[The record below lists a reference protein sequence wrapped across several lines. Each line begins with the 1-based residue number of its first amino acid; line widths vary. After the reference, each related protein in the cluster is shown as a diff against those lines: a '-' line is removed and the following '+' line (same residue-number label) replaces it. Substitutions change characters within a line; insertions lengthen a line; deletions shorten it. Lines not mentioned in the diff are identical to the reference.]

1 MNNTSSFF
9 KIDLCDIH
17 VGISHHISNY
27 KAIIKY
33 CYENKLK
40 LIKPI
45 FTLTGHHN
53 NGKEIISDL
62 SMYYDLDNILVNDDK
77 FTVYDELTVNII
89 TRKYFGGLL
98 RMIAPFNTIKNEYS
112 VSIPYNTSII
122 DLATEIV
129 RKIGSTFMCIHVR
142 RGDRI
147 TSKQIDIDTQPPN
160 ILSIIKKY
168 NPSTVYIMTNKI
180 NELKELRNSKDR
192 TIYFFD
198 DFEELKSIKDNYYLF
213 AVENVI
219 MNLADIRCSTFNV
232 PDNKYHCYLTNTAGW
247 Q

>member
-89 TRKYFGGLL
+89 TRKYFY
-98 RMIAPFNTIKNEYS
+98 RRRR
-112 VSIPYNTSII
+112 
-122 DLATEIV
+122 EI
-129 RKIGSTFMCIHVR
+129 RF
-142 RGDRI
+142 
-147 TSKQIDIDTQPPN
+147 
-160 ILSIIKKY
+160 
-168 NPSTVYIMTNKI
+168 
-180 NELKELRNSKDR
+180 
-192 TIYFFD
+192 
-198 DFEELKSIKDNYYLF
+198 
-213 AVENVI
+213 
-219 MNLADIRCSTFNV
+219 
-232 PDNKYHCYLTNTAGW
+232 CYLKRINRSYLYR
-247 Q
+247 